1 MKSATPLHIYIYY
14 LYSLYCALFHI
25 FFLLFQYGILYNQQ
39 PWGLYTPDK
48 KNIRTISKTPFIL
61 KPKHW
66 QTYHWYVQKWRKW
79 YPNFWQFSCQWWESD
94 FLGYHGISWDT
105 LFSDKAGTKEFTPVR
120 LSKVD
125 ESNRSNTMEIVW
137 NRARMN
143 GYASNKIDHF
153 IWSFWSDQW
162 LFPQINEWQVLNQDM
177 VHQATCVSLNISDL
191 IITQFFTTVL
201 AQNTSYKY

>member
-1 MKSATPLHIYIYY
+1 MTGMPPTANSWNQQHRWIFIYY

-39 PWGLYTPDK
+39 PWGLYTPDE

-61 KPKHW
+61 RPKHW

-125 ESNRSNTMEIVW
+125 ESNRSNTMEIVHEW
-137 NRARMN
+137 MAMRQTKLTTSSGLFDLTNDCSPKSM
-143 GYASNKIDHF
+143 
-153 IWSFWSDQW
+153 SDK
-162 LFPQINEWQVLNQDM
+162 
-177 VHQATCVSLNISDL
+177 C
-191 IITQFFTTVL
+191 
-201 AQNTSYKY
+201 

>member
-1 MKSATPLHIYIYY
+1 MTRVEGVEHKDADDQHSQLLSQNYILYVYMYEPWYIYIYNVY
-14 LYSLYCALFHI
+14 MIIYVYIYVSIYIYICEASILLAISHAFSGHRHQSCALSLALANSPQVHP
-25 FFLLFQYGILYNQQ
+25 G
-39 PWGLYTPDK
+39 W
-48 KNIRTISKTPFIL
+48 
-61 KPKHW
+61 
-66 QTYHWYVQKWRKW
+66 
-79 YPNFWQFSCQWWESD
+79 
-94 FLGYHGISWDT
+94 
-105 LFSDKAGTKEFTPVR
+105 
-120 LSKVD
+120 
-125 ESNRSNTMEIVW
+125 EIVW